1 MQISE
6 AVKERIINLCHDNNI
21 SINKLA
27 VMGGQTQ
34 STLQSLIDGKSKNP
48 KLLTLVRVCD
58 SLNITLK
65 EFFDD
70 DLFNNI
76 DTEL

>member
-1 MQISE
+1 MQIAD

-27 VMGGQTQ
+27 VMVGQTQ

>member
-21 SINKLA
+21 SINNLA

>member
-1 MQISE
+1 MQIAD

-34 STLQSLIDGKSKNP
+34 STLQSVIDGKSKNP

>member
-1 MQISE
+1 
-6 AVKERIINLCHDNNI
+6 
-21 SINKLA
+21 
-27 VMGGQTQ
+27 MGGQTQ

>member
-1 MQISE
+1 MQIAD
-6 AVKERIINLCHDNNI
+6 AVKERIIDLCHDNNI

>member
-65 EFFDD
+65 EFFDN

>member
-1 MQISE
+1 MQIAD
-6 AVKERIINLCHDNNI
+6 AVKERIIDLCHDNNI

-27 VMGGQTQ
+27 VMSGQTQ

-65 EFFDD
+65 EFFGN

>member
-1 MQISE
+1 MQIAD

-65 EFFDD
+65 EFFDN

>member
-1 MQISE
+1 MQIAD
-6 AVKERIINLCHDNNI
+6 AVKERIIDLCHDNNI

-27 VMGGQTQ
+27 VMSGQTQ

-65 EFFDD
+65 EFFDN

>member
-65 EFFDD
+65 KFFDD

>member
-1 MQISE
+1 MQIAD

-48 KLLTLVRVCD
+48 KLSTLVRVCD